1 MTDVLFSVGALLIDA
16 ITAAAQDALPYVL
29 VKDGFVEPSGPGD
42 VLMVGYDDDGAPA
55 ITMRHD
61 FVTTGSDGAISE
73 VADLVC
79 TAASWIGNLDD
90 QKTPR
95 DAVFAIATAV
105 ANLCRI
111 RGGTDPAFGVERALW
126 TVCGSET
133 ESQFDQ
139 YAGPG
144 GRVATLKF
152 RIRYEARP

>member
-1 MTDVLFSVGALLIDA
+1 
-16 ITAAAQDALPYVL
+16 
-29 VKDGFVEPSGPGD
+29 
-42 VLMVGYDDDGAPA
+42 MVGYDDDGAPS

-61 FVTTGSDGAISE
+61 FVNGNLDGIIE
-73 VADLVC
+73 EEADIIC
-79 TAASWIGNLDD
+79 TAASWIGNPDD

-95 DAVFAIATAV
+95 DAVFAIATTI

-126 TVCGSET
+126 TLCGSDN

-139 YAGPG
+139 YGADG

-152 RIRYEARP
+152 RIRYTARP

>member
-1 MTDVLFSVGALLIDA
+1 MRELNTNVAPIDNNTLLTILEEHERLLGAARYAAVYLVSAVGVRPVQA
-16 ITAAAQDALPYVL
+16 
-29 VKDGFVEPSGPGD
+29 
-42 VLMVGYDDDGAPA
+42 GAPA
-55 ITMRHD
+55 PATLP
-61 FVTTGSDGAISE
+61 DGAHLE
-73 VADLVC
+73 QRHAP
-79 TAASWIGNLDD
+79 AMHLDRRRD
-90 QKTPR
+90 EILHDAR

>member
-1 MTDVLFSVGALLIDA
+1 MTDVLFSVGAQLIDA

-29 VKDGFVEPSGPGD
+29 VKDGFVAPTGPGD
-42 VLMVGYDDDGAPA
+42 ILMIGYDDDGAPA

-61 FVTTGSDGAISE
+61 FVNGNLDGIIE
-73 VADLVC
+73 EEADIIC
-79 TAASWIGNLDD
+79 TAASWIGNPDD

-95 DAVFAIATAV
+95 DAVFAIATTI

-111 RGGTDPAFGVERALW
+111 RGGTDPAFGVERAMW
-126 TVCGSET
+126 TLCGSES

-139 YAGPG
+139 WGADG

-152 RIRYEARP
+152 RIHYKARP

>member
-1 MTDVLFSVGALLIDA
+1 MTDVLFSVGAQLIDA

-29 VKDGFVEPSGPGD
+29 VKDGFVEPTGPGD
-42 VLMVGYDDDGAPA
+42 ILMVGYDDDGAPS

-73 VADLVC
+73 VGDIIC
-79 TAASWIGNLDD
+79 TAASWIGNPDD

-95 DAVFAIATAV
+95 DAVFAIAAAI

-126 TVCGSET
+126 TVCGSEN

-139 YAGPG
+139 YHGAG

>member
-1 MTDVLFSVGALLIDA
+1 MTDVLFSVGAKLIDA

-29 VKDGFVEPSGPGD
+29 VKDGFVAPTGPGD
-42 VLMVGYDDDGAPA
+42 ILMVGYDDDGAPA

-61 FVTTGSDGAISE
+61 FVNGNLDGIIE
-73 VADLVC
+73 EEADIIC
-79 TAASWIGNLDD
+79 TAASWIGNPDD

-95 DAVFAIATAV
+95 DAVFAIATAI

-126 TVCGSET
+126 TLCGSDN

-139 YAGPG
+139 YGADG

-152 RIRYEARP
+152 RIRYKARP

>member
-1 MTDVLFSVGALLIDA
+1 MTDVLFSVGAQLIDA

-29 VKDGFVEPSGPGD
+29 VKDGFVAPTGPGD
-42 VLMVGYDDDGAPA
+42 ILMVGYDDDGAPS

-61 FVTTGSDGAISE
+61 FVNGNLDGIIE
-73 VADLVC
+73 EEADIIC
-79 TAASWIGNLDD
+79 TAASWIGNPDD

-95 DAVFAIATAV
+95 DAVFAIATTI

-126 TVCGSET
+126 TLCGSDN

-139 YAGPG
+139 YGADG

-152 RIRYEARP
+152 RIRYKARP

>member
-1 MTDVLFSVGALLIDA
+1 MTDVLFSVGAQLIDA

-29 VKDGFVEPSGPGD
+29 VKDGFVAPTGPGD
-42 VLMVGYDDDGAPA
+42 ILMVGYDDDGAPS

-61 FVTTGSDGAISE
+61 FVNGNLDGIIE
-73 VADLVC
+73 EEADIIC
-79 TAASWIGNLDD
+79 TAASWIGNPDD

-95 DAVFAIATAV
+95 DAVFAIATTI

-111 RGGTDPAFGVERALW
+111 RGGTDPAFGVERAMW
-126 TVCGSET
+126 TLCGSES

-139 YAGPG
+139 WGADG

-152 RIRYEARP
+152 RIHYKARP